1 VKSSVA
7 AGKLAA
13 VTARALAC
21 QAAGDYLG
29 MADALGPWQDEAALD
44 GRSRMYAQL
53 WRPLLAE
60 GLIGSGQAERAAVV
74 LAQLRAGSGRHSRTL
89 AVPAL

>member
-7 AGKLAA
+7 AGKLPA